1 MIILMKYTYMMEP
14 EKVQEE
20 LDKLW
25 NKYQKILE
33 NPDSDWETIN
43 EARAILYLTGQVY
56 CEEIAPDAI
65 KRRLHLLKEKI
76 ELIEFLNLIDK
87 DSEKLNELRKDELF
101 IRLEKFYIIIKTYKN
116 KYNKGKFYL
125 DEEKFIKEYQKQN
138 PEKDLKIGYK
148 GSFDKKIEEN
158 KK

>member
-1 MIILMKYTYMMEP
+1 MMEP

-20 LDKLW
+20 LDRLW
-25 NKYQKILE
+25 NRYQEILE
-33 NPDSDWETIN
+33 DSNSGWEKVN

-56 CEEIAPDAI
+56 CEEIALDVI
-65 KRRLHLLKEKI
+65 KRRLHLLKEKR

-87 DSEKLNELRKDELF
+87 DSEKLSELRKDELF
-101 IRLEKFYIIIKTYKN
+101 AKLEKFYRIIKSYKN

-138 PEKDLKIGYK
+138 PDKDLKIGYK
-148 GSFDKKIEEN
+148 GSFNKKIN
-158 KK
+158 QKP